1 MVYRMVRPFLPVSLS
16 VFLPIGGIFMNK
28 FFDLLGYNNWSVF
41 FFILMLFLLEQWM
54 RTSRLF
60 WVFLAGCMV
69 GVSTGFR
76 LPNLLQGTMV
86 LGVFW
91 YEWHSRSFQKAWGA
105 SLLFCVGGLFSLA
118 SVWGALRGV
127 LRHGCT
133 FRLCPPVCGTPEH
146 QQRHRIQRRR
156 NAVCAV
162 FGPRERPSSTLP
174 LCAAGPGRRSR
185 ASFLLPEA
193 ETGTRPHLPAGRRWS
208 MLCRLF
214 FLRPERFFARLARR
228 ATPVPVSDCCVL
240 SVDMPGRR
248 IRLYESFAPPE
259 YFMRICHWND
269 PNRHSWNQ

>member
-1 MVYRMVRPFLPVSLS
+1 MSSGCAPPGFSGFFLPAVWWASAPASGFPTFCRVQWCSVSSGMNGTAVLS
-16 VFLPIGGIFMNK
+16 KKRGELPCC
-28 FFDLLGYNNWSVF
+28 SVSVGF
-41 FFILMLFLLEQWM
+41 
-54 RTSRLF
+54 SR
-60 WVFLAGCMV
+60 W
-69 GVSTGFR
+69 
-76 LPNLLQGTMV
+76 Q
-86 LGVFW
+86 
-91 YEWHSRSFQKAWGA
+91 AWGA
-105 SLLFCVGGLFSLA
+105 PT
-118 SVWGALRGV
+118 GV